1 MSKIRKYYSFGEEI
15 SKPLGRLL
23 VAKVFLILG
32 YRKIIYYDETAGWM
46 ESMGISSSFYHLS
59 SL

>member
-1 MSKIRKYYSFGEEI
+1 MSKIRKYYSFGEEV

-23 VAKVFLILG
+23 VAQVFLILG
-32 YRKIIYYDETAGWM
+32 YRKVIHYDATAGWM
-46 ESMGISSSFYHLS
+46 ESMGYPALFYHLS